1 MVIGKEVDE
10 LERETPGKR
19 YDAIVALSRALQAIP
34 TIIADNAGL
43 DSAELISQLQ
53 AKHHKENSIT
63 GIDVITGRVSS
74 QTSIVFSHYI
84 YAYEI
89 SIGG

>member
-1 MVIGKEVDE
+1 
-10 LERETPGKR
+10 
-19 YDAIVALSRALQAIP
+19 LQAIP
-34 TIIADNAGL
+34 TIVADNAGL

-63 GIDVITGRVSS
+63 GIDVITGSVSS

-89 SIGG
+89 SIRGEGFHFIIYTANETS